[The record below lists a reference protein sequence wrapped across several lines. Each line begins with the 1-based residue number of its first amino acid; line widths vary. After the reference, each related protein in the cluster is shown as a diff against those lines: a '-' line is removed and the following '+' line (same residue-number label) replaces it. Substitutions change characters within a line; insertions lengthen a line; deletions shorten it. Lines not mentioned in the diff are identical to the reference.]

1 MASPHIKTTVVGS
14 YPIPDWLA
22 ASPSEQALVDAMRVV
37 ISTQE
42 QAGIDVVCD
51 GELYRFDVNH
61 PETNGMI
68 EYFVRPMAGV
78 RREIGFEELIEYR
91 KAGGMQFRARPPGV
105 VDRPLGSG
113 TLDLPAACARAKAL
127 ATKPLKFTVTG
138 PHMLAKTLLNKQYKD
153 TAELAHAIA
162 DVLAEQVR
170 HVDADVVQVDEANLP
185 GHPDEWKWAASA
197 INRVLDAVKGKAAV
211 HLCFGNYGGQS
222 IQKGSWAKLM
232 DYLNALHADHV
243 VMECAHR
250 PAEELAVFCDLRPEI
265 GLGLGVIDVK
275 RTEVESAEEIARA
288 IERAQKLLGPGR
300 VKYVHPDCGFWMLKR
315 NMADGKIRALVKGRD
330 LFEGRS

>member
-1 MASPHIKTTVVGS
+1 MAAPKIKTTVVGS
-14 YPIPDWLA
+14 YPVPDWLA

-37 ISTQE
+37 LATQE

-105 VDRPLGSG
+105 VDGPLGSG
-113 TLDLPAACARAKAL
+113 TLDLPSACARANAL
-127 ATKPLKFTVTG
+127 ATKPLKFTLTG
-138 PHMLAKTLLNKQYKD
+138 PHMLAKTLLNKHYKD
-153 TAELAHAIA
+153 TPELAHAIA
-162 DVLAEQVR
+162 DVLAAQVR
-170 HVDADVVQVDEANLP
+170 HVDAAVVQVDEANLP
-185 GHPDEWKWAASA
+185 GHPEEWKWAASA

-222 IQKGSWAKLM
+222 IQKGKWAKLM

-250 PAEELAVFCDLRPEI
+250 PPEELAVFRDLRPEI
-265 GLGLGVIDVK
+265 GLGLGVVDVK
-275 RTEVESAEEIARA
+275 RTEVESPEEIARA
-288 IERAQKLLGPGR
+288 IERAQKILGPGR
-300 VKYVHPDCGFWMLKR
+300 VKYIHPDCGLWMLKR
-315 NMADGKIRALVKGRD
+315 NMADGKIRALVQGRD
-330 LFEGRS
+330 LFEGRG